1 MATIRVKTRIS
12 LLLFAILGMAACKP
26 YEWTATAG
34 DVQPSEV
41 QGFAQMTLRL
51 HGHRSNLL
59 PGGRIEIDS
68 GPDVI
73 AENIEVHKSSGQLI
87 LVLVSAAEA
96 AKIQQAK
103 HLRVRA
109 NPKP

>member
-73 AENIEVHKSSGQLI
+73 AENIEVRKSSGQLI

-96 AKIQQAK
+96 ARIQQAK